1 MRALDF
7 VGRVGGLAVALGVG
21 AAALNYSAV
30 AWADAPSGASEATS
44 TGSEASSAGPSAT
57 SRRSHGGA
65 SPATAGR
72 PGYKPPASHSRANP
86 PSPAAAARP
95 RVTIP
100 TTPVQPATDTVPAT
114 LTGIAAG
121 NAAPTAAPTTPQE
134 RFDPPSPA
142 PAAISPLRSIAP
154 APAPQAAPVPG
165 LVTAAADPAAD
176 PFANGNPTAPVGSP
190 LEWALAAYA
199 RRELAA
205 PSTTA
210 AVPVVPAAAATQPL
224 ILGPSGVPIPS
235 TRYVDTVMEYYV
247 LPNSPEGA
255 ETPQVVFTPEGL
267 YPITGVKSLP
277 LNTSVDQGMKILS
290 DTLGEL
296 PAGTTTTVFGYS
308 QSAIIGSLMEAGYIS
323 PTSPYNNDP
332 APPAIPDDLKDSIS
346 FIYVGNELNPN
357 GGFLSRFPGLNLPS
371 LGIPFYGPTPED
383 AYPTTNY
390 AREYDGFADFPRYPL
405 NLVSVVNALLGIAF
419 VHTEYT
425 PGPTCRSFCLTKQE
439 VEEAIALPTTSPT
452 QNYYFMPTENLPL
465 LQPLRFIPFIGNPL
479 ANLIQP
485 VLKVIVDLGYGDPA
499 HGFASGTQP
508 DANVLVPFGLFP
520 QVSPL
525 EVLEKLVAG
534 VQQGINDFIADFGPG
549 GSVAREVAA
558 ISLPTLSFA
567 LPTPTSLIAAVQDIV
582 LGVAEQ
588 ISGSIA
594 SLYAALLPTAD
605 IVNAVVAVLP
615 AYAVT
620 VFLDGIQQMIDG
632 DVIGGLINAIGLPIA
647 AAEGLATTA
656 GFVGILSW
664 LQAAVGVVITPDI
677 R

>member
-1 MRALDF
+1 MRALNF

-21 AAALNYSAV
+21 AAAFNYSAV
-30 AWADAPSGASEATS
+30 AWAETPSASSEGAS
-44 TGSEASSAGPSAT
+44 TGSESRAAGPSAT
-57 SRRSHGGA
+57 SRRGPAGA
-65 SPATAGR
+65 SPAPAGR
-72 PGYKPPASHSRANP
+72 SGSRSAVGRSDTIP
-86 PSPAAAARP
+86 PSPGAAARP

-100 TTPVQPATDTVPAT
+100 GVTIPAAPVRPAVDAVPDAPAGIAIADATPARLPSAPQMEAVAERPGPVAAVPA
-114 LTGIAAG
+114 
-121 NAAPTAAPTTPQE
+121 PT
-134 RFDPPSPA
+134 
-142 PAAISPLRSIAP
+142 
-154 APAPQAAPVPG
+154 APVPG
-165 LVTAAADPAAD
+165 FVTAAADPTAD
-176 PFANGNPTAPVGSP
+176 PFANGGPTAPVGSP
-190 LEWALAAYA
+190 FEWTVLAYT
-199 RRELAA
+199 RREGSIASAPAA
-205 PSTTA
+205 TSA
-210 AVPVVPAAAATQPL
+210 ATVQAAAATQPL

-235 TRYVDTVMEYYV
+235 NRYVNTVMDYYV
-247 LPNSPEGA
+247 LPNSPDGA

-308 QSAIIGSLMEAGYIS
+308 QSAIIGSLMQAGYIS
-323 PTSPYNNDP
+323 PDSPYNDDP

-346 FIYVGNELNPN
+346 FIYVGNEMNPN

-405 NLVSVVNALLGIAF
+405 NLVSVVNALFGIAY

-439 VEEAIALPTTSPT
+439 VEEAIALPSTSPT

-465 LQPLRFIPFIGNPL
+465 LQPLRAIPFIGNPI
-479 ANLIQP
+479 ADLIQP

-520 QVSPL
+520 DVSPL
-525 EVLEKLVAG
+525 EVIEKLVAG
-534 VQQGINDFIADFGPG
+534 VQQGISDFIAAFGPS
-549 GSVAREVAA
+549 GSVAREIAA

-567 LPTPTSLIAAVQDIV
+567 LPTPNSLIAAVQDVV
-582 LGVAEQ
+582 LAVAEQ
-588 ISGSIA
+588 ISGSVA
-594 SLYAALLPTAD
+594 SLYSALLPTAD

-615 AYAVT
+615 AYAVA
-620 VFLDGIQQMIDG
+620 VFLEGIEQIIDG
-632 DVIGGLINAIGLPIA
+632 DPIGGLINAIGLPIA
-647 AAEGLATTA
+647 ATAGLATTA
-656 GFVGILSW
+656 GFVGILAW
-664 LQAAVGVVITPDI
+664 LQAAVGVVITPDV